1 MNLYLRFV
9 YFLLVHKLRQKRHQ
23 ERRQEHQGK
32 TDPLETHVVPYR
44 VWPSDLDFLM
54 HMTNSKYFALM
65 DLSRVNFMVASGMWN
80 QINVRGWY
88 PVVAAQWMDYY
99 RSLAFFQKF
108 TVETTVVCWD
118 DKFVYMRQD
127 FVSGGKKC
135 ASALV
140 CARFLKKAGG
150 GVDPDEL
157 IEAMGQTGIVS
168 PPMLPEVAAWRARR
182 G

>member
-1 MNLYLRFV
+1 MNLYFRFIW
-9 YFLLVHKLRQKRHQ
+9 FLLVHKFRPKA
-23 ERRQEHQGK
+23 E
-32 TDPLETHVVPYR
+32 PLEKYDVPFR

-65 DLSRVNFMVASGMWN
+65 DLSRVNFMVASGMWK
-80 QINVRGWY
+80 QITARGWY

-99 RSLAFFQKF
+99 RSLGLFQKF
-108 TVETTVVCWD
+108 TVETSVESWD
-118 DKFVYMRQD
+118 DKFVYLRQD
-127 FVSGGKKC
+127 FISGGKKC

-157 IEAMGQTGIVS
+157 IEAMGETGIES
-168 PPMLPEVAAWRARR
+168 PEISAEIRAWRAQR